1 MAEITTCLHLYLYSS
16 ACSFLLITDE
26 DNWRLPK
33 RLEINFINGPVL
45 SSNLSI
51 RYEIIFHSNNI
62 IVVRYSQ
69 LLHSC
74 IRPTNR

>member
-1 MAEITTCLHLYLYSS
+1 MAEIATCLHLYLYSS

-33 RLEINFINGPVL
+33 RLEINFIYGPVL
-45 SSNLSI
+45 SSI

-74 IRPTNR
+74 ILPTNR